1 MPDPSPSGIIKPE
14 VRRAESYSL
23 AHFEADVKLDQ
34 NENPY
39 EIPEGLKR
47 KIVEGVLARAWGR
60 YPDFVPESTLRR
72 LAAFTGWDARGILV
86 GNGSNELIYVTLIAT
101 VGPGRTVA
109 IPQPTFAIYKL
120 MSSVLGA
127 RVVEVPLDAADFSF
141 DVGALKEAAASA
153 HVTIICSPNSP
164 TGTLLALDDAEAI
177 LEAAQ
182 GLVIVDEA
190 YHEFS
195 GQTLFPL
202 LERYEN
208 LVLLRTFSKA
218 RAMAGLRFGYM
229 LTSPGLAGEIAKAQL
244 PYSVNIFTLA
254 AAELVMEEAEAFDT
268 GVLAL
273 IRERDRVA
281 AELGRRDGVETFRS
295 EANFLLMRT
304 AHPARAL
311 FDVLYAD
318 GVLVR
323 DVSRYPLLERTLRVS
338 VGTPGENDRFLEALD
353 RALEGLR

>member
-1 MPDPSPSGIIKPE
+1 MPDPLLSGIIKPE

-34 NENPY
+34 NENPF
-39 EIPEGLKR
+39 EIPDGLKE
-47 KIVEGVLARAWGR
+47 KIVRRVLARQWGR
-60 YPDFVPESTLRR
+60 YPDFVPEATIGR

-86 GNGSNELIYVTLIAT
+86 GNGSNELIYVALIAT
-101 VGPGRTVA
+101 VGPGRSVA
-109 IPQPTFAIYKL
+109 IPQPTFAVYKL

-127 RVVEVPLDAADFSF
+127 EVTEVPLDPRDFSF
-141 DVGALKEAAASA
+141 DIAAMTGAAAASD
-153 HVTIICSPNSP
+153 VLIMCSPNSP
-164 TGTLLALDDAEAI
+164 TGTLLGLSDAEEI
-177 LEAAQ
+177 LKAAR

-190 YHEFS
+190 YYDFS

-202 LERYEN
+202 LEKYEN

-229 LTSPGLAGEIAKAQL
+229 LTSPVLAAEIGKAQL

-254 AAELVMEEAEAFDT
+254 AAEVVMEE
-268 GVLAL
+268 GGAL
-273 IRERDRVA
+273 ETHVPELILERERLQTA
-281 AELGRRDGVETFRS
+281 LGRRDGVEVFPS
-295 EANFLLMRT
+295 HANFILFRT
-304 AHPARAL
+304 RHSARSL
-311 FDVLYAD
+311 FDALYAD

-323 DVSRYPLLERTLRVS
+323 DVSRYPLLERALRVS

-353 RALEGLR
+353 RGLEAMR